1 MKKIAQVLTA
11 SLAVAT
17 MGVGVPAPTELKQN
31 VTVQEQA
38 PTKKAVNVP
47 VQSNQQVINIQ
58 PGGHLDYKPYDA
70 GTPPKYYGQYLQ
82 RIGKQKWT
90 KAKR

>member
-1 MKKIAQVLTA
+1 MVKKTFLLILLTFI
-11 SLAVAT
+11 SKSFSQNNYVTIHVYRPKMMLGSAVT
-17 MGVGVPAPTELKQN
+17 HRVNINGKEICELDN
-31 VTVQEQA
+31 
-38 PTKKAVNVP
+38 
-47 VQSNQQVINIQ
+47 
-58 PGGHLDYKPYDA
+58 GGHLDYKPYDA